1 MRQGE
6 GDGESEKSRG
16 GEGKVSLGEGI
27 HLELADLVHHLVDQ
41 REGERNVWGV
51 RWGKGEGMSRRMRG
65 RW

>member
-1 MRQGE
+1 MRE
-6 GDGESEKSRG
+6 WERVRRVEG

-51 RWGKGEGMSRRMRG
+51 RWGKGERVSRRTSELG
-65 RW
+65 

>member
-27 HLELADLVHHLVDQ
+27 HLKLADLVHHLVDHI
-41 REGERNVWGV
+41 GG
-51 RWGKGEGMSRRMRG
+51 G
-65 RW
+65 